1 MELKITAVEVL
12 AVEGLVPAHPGV
24 RQRQVRPLDRYV
36 DERPSL
42 ISPAISEEAMRPGRA
57 LYLRLGTSDGPEGLY
72 GPIDEETVWPI
83 LRQLAGFVV
92 GKDAMGVGELWDKME
107 RLDRHARHGQLKMA
121 ISAIDNA
128 AWDLRARALQVPVW
142 HLLGGSSR
150 TAVPAYASTLGLSHD
165 AGELEEAARR
175 LANEGF
181 GAQKWFFTKGP
192 GDGADGLRT
201 NLALIERL
209 RGELGEHYPL
219 MFDAFMG
226 WDVGFARAWASS
238 ARRFAPTWLEE
249 PLAPGA
255 LAAYRE
261 LRRGVDVPLAA
272 GEHLYDRAE
281 MLEFLSSGVLSVLQ
295 ADPEWCGGVSELVR
309 ICALAALFGVR
320 VIPHGHGLH
329 AALHVVASQSPEVCP
344 MVEYLLNVMPGRFYF
359 ERNPP
364 VPHAGEVMLPSAPG
378 FGIELD
384 EEKATSVRHL
394 SASLV

>member
-1 MELKITAVEVL
+1 MQLKIAALEVL
-12 AVEGLVPAHPGV
+12 RVEGMVPTSPTV

-36 DERPSL
+36 DERLPLVAAGSDH
-42 ISPAISEEAMRPGRA
+42 AMRPGRG
-57 LYLRLGTSDGPEGLY
+57 LYLRLVASSGPEGLY
-72 GPIDEETVWPI
+72 GPIDEEAAWPI
-83 LRQLAGFVV
+83 LRQLAGFVI
-92 GKDAMGVGELWDKME
+92 GKDAMGVAELWDKME
-107 RLDRHARHGQLKMA
+107 RYDRHGRHGHLKMA

-128 AWDLRARALQVPVW
+128 AWDLRARALGVPVW
-142 HLLGGSSR
+142 QLLGGSSR
-150 TAVPAYASTLGLSHD
+150 TAVPAYASTLGLSHEN
-165 AGELEEAARR
+165 GELEAAARR
-175 LANEGF
+175 LADAGF
-181 GAQKWFFTKGP
+181 LAQKWFFTKGP
-192 GDGADGLRT
+192 GDGAAGLRT

-219 MFDAFMG
+219 MFDAFMS

-238 ARRFAPTWLEE
+238 AQRFAPSWLEE

-281 MLEFLSSGVLSVLQ
+281 MLEFVSSGVFAVLQ

-309 ICALAALFGVR
+309 ICGLAALFGVR

-344 MVEYLLNVMPGRFYF
+344 MVEYLLNVMPTRFFF

-364 VPHAGEVMLPSAPG
+364 VPQSGEVALPSAPG

-384 EEKATSVRHL
+384 EDKTTSIAHV
-394 SASLV
+394 SASLG